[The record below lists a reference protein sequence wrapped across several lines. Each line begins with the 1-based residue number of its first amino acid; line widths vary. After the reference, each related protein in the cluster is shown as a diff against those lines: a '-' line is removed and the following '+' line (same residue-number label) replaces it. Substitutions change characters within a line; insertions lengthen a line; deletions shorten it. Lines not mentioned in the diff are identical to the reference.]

1 MESESKFEFSPRKCP
16 CKDCDEHAPGC
27 HTIQC
32 PHGWYQWNEYMNKRR
47 EEINAEKERIAEYY
61 RYRKEALRKMQDRGS
76 SIRQAKK
83 TKGIKP

>member
-1 MESESKFEFSPRKCP
+1 
-16 CKDCDEHAPGC
+16 
-27 HTIQC
+27 
-32 PHGWYQWNEYMNKRR
+32 MNKRR